1 MIPDL
6 KSQIIEPL
14 AALAFPT
21 ACQICSDRQ
30 AEPWNGYICTQC
42 LRDVRPTKPPWCNQ
56 CGLPF
61 DGEFT
66 EISTCLNCHEIEWHF
81 DCARSL
87 FASRGLVREIVHRSK
102 YHHADFFQ
110 PLIDRWFSSV
120 NQFPSISHDWIVP
133 IPLHALK
140 EREREFN
147 QAEHMAK
154 SVASSLGGS
163 LNTNTLERIKY
174 TETQTD
180 LSRSKRL
187 KNMKGAFAVKR
198 KRNLSGTVLLV
209 DDVMTTGA
217 TASACARVLKQ
228 AGAGTVNV
236 LTLTRSSS
244 V

>member
-236 LTLTRSSS
+236 LTLARSSS